1 MHLNNLV
8 TRNELGNS
16 ENKIS
21 IRPTTKE
28 QPHQSEGANRIKNGE
43 KGERNKENTW
53 SKRSR
58 GYCYIA
64 RDVIR
69 KKLRDILLGVY
80 IVASIVF
87 GR

>member
-8 TRNELGNS
+8 TQNELGNS
-16 ENKIS
+16 ENKIN
-21 IRPTTKE
+21 ITTKE

-53 SKRSR
+53 SKRRSR

-69 KKLRDILLGVY
+69 KKLRDIILGVY
-80 IVASIVF
+80 IVEEP
-87 GR
+87 G